1 MGNWG
6 YSVWEQRLMYS
17 TNPIRTQD
25 LDIGTEQ
32 QEGIRQVTPEC
43 GEKVLEVPDN
53 ASQRDRGSWR

>member
-1 MGNWG
+1 MGNWDD
-6 YSVWEQRLMYS
+6 SVCEPGLVHN
-17 TNPIRTQD
+17 TNAIRAQD

-43 GEKVLEVPDN
+43 GEKVIEVPDN